1 MILLLWKEKVL
12 PKCGGNHWENVHP
25 TVCFPTRKKA
35 SENNFLSSACFENFV
50 IILVSSACMEK
61 FTKYY

>member
-1 MILLLWKEKVL
+1 MVEIVGKMFIQQYVSL
-12 PKCGGNHWENVHP
+12 PE
-25 TVCFPTRKKA
+25 KKA
-35 SENNFLSSACFENFV
+35 SENNFVSSACFENFV